1 MVRPD
6 ATGVRCPAWGDQV
19 SAFGA
24 GIGKAVG
31 SLGGPQVAAIVVAG
45 GLVAGAIGGGI
56 LGGGGIRQARD
67 LVGVA
72 VDLPLPRLGSRAGL
86 GRAPARSSS

>member
-56 LGGGGIRQARD
+56 LGGGGSGKPATSSASLSIYPCPDSGPA
-67 LVGVA
+67 LATVG
-72 VDLPLPRLGSRAGL
+72 
-86 GRAPARSSS
+86 PARGSS